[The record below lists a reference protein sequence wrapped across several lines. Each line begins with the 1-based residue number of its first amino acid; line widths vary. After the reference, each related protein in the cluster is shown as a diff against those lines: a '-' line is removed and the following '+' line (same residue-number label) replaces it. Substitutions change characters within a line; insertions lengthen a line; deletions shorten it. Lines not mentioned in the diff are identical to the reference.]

1 MKYLLHDQQSER
13 LLFRP
18 IQTSDFNEWLQ
29 FFIDPDFYKYWV
41 AEKDKPEAECKKWYA
56 NQFNR
61 YEKNLGGMNAL
72 IEKSTGA
79 LVGHAGLLVQVV
91 DGIEELEIAY
101 SLLPHFRGK
110 GFATEA
116 AQAVKEYAFANTYS
130 PSLISIIS
138 LTNLPSQN
146 VAVKNGMKIEKQ
158 TIYKDNPVYIYRVF
172 NPIIR

>member
-1 MKYLLHDQQSER
+1 MKYLLHDHQSER
-13 LLFRP
+13 LLFRL
-18 IQTSDFNEWLQ
+18 IQPADFEEWLQ
-29 FFIDPDFYKYWV
+29 FFIDPEYYRYWV
-41 AEKDKPEAECKKWYA
+41 AEKDTPEAECRKWYA

-72 IEKSTGA
+72 IEKSSGT

-101 SLLPHFRGK
+101 SLQPHFRGK

-116 AQAVKEYAFANTYS
+116 AQAIKEFAFANTFS

-138 LTNLPSQN
+138 LTNLPSQR

-158 TIYKDNPVYIYRVF
+158 TVYKDNAVYIFRISD
-172 NPIIR
+172 PIIR

>member
-1 MKYLLHDQQSER
+1 MRYLLQNQQSER

-18 IQTSDFNEWLQ
+18 IEASDFDEWLQ
-29 FFIDPDFYKYWV
+29 FFIDPEYSRYWI
-41 AEKDKPEAECKKWYA
+41 AEKDTPESECRKWYD

-72 IEKSTGA
+72 IEKSSGT

-101 SLLPHFRGK
+101 SLQPHFRGK

-116 AQAVKEYAFANTYS
+116 AQAIKQFAFANNFS

-138 LTNLPSQN
+138 LTNAPSQR
-146 VAVKNGMKIEKQ
+146 VAIKNGMKIEKQ
-158 TIYKDNPVYIYRVF
+158 TIYKDNPVYIFRIF

>member
-1 MKYLLHDQQSER
+1 MKYLLHSQQSDR
-13 LLFRP
+13 LLFRS
-18 IQTSDFNEWLQ
+18 IQPADFDEWLQ
-29 FFIDPDFYKYWV
+29 FFIDPEYYRYWV
-41 AEKDKPEAECKKWYA
+41 AEKDTPEAECRKWYA

-72 IEKSTGA
+72 IEKSSGA

-91 DGIEELEIAY
+91 DGVEELEIAY
-101 SLLPHFRGK
+101 SLQPHFRGK

-116 AQAVKEYAFANTYS
+116 AQAIKEFAFAHAFS

-138 LTNLPSQN
+138 LSNLPSQR

-158 TIYKDNPVYIYRVF
+158 TVYKDNPVHIFRIF